1 MGWNT
6 AMAIWRL
13 MDVTVALKEEDE
25 EREEEEDDKKKKKKK
40 KKHGGGVGVSFRKKM

>member
-6 AMAIWRL
+6 VMAIWRL